1 MIPLVRFRISGYVRS
16 HRIFQPL
23 LGLLAVL
30 SIVYATGVP
39 AGGELP
45 SYADSAG
52 VLMVVFAWT
61 ARGLLDN
68 EPDEQRMIAITAI
81 GRRLE
86 VVAGLLAALA
96 LTAALA
102 LVAIVFPLVMG
113 FAETPGAD
121 VFAYGIGLHLLAV
134 LAGTALGAL
143 TSRPVLASPAASA
156 AVLIGGY
163 MAILLLSSTSPWAS
177 VPVLDWMNAA
187 HHDDLPERL
196 AVIVASAV
204 AWSSAGLAGYAVVRR
219 VRS

>member
-1 MIPLVRFRISGYVRS
+1 MIPLVAFRLSGYVRS

-30 SIVYATGVP
+30 SILYATGVP

-52 VLMVVFAWT
+52 ILMLVFAWA

-68 EPDEQRMIAITAI
+68 EPDEQRLIAITAV
-81 GRRLE
+81 GRRRELT
-86 VVAGLLAALA
+86 AGLLAALGLTSLLA
-96 LTAALA
+96 LTA
-102 LVAIVFPLVMG
+102 VVFPLFVG
-113 FAETPGAD
+113 FAETPSGAD
-121 VFAYGIGLHLLAV
+121 LGYGAGLHLLAV

-156 AVLIGGY
+156 AVLVGGY
-163 MAILLLSSTSPWAS
+163 MAILLLSSASPWAS

-187 HHDDLPERL
+187 HHDDLPQRL
-196 AVIVASAV
+196 AVIVASAL
-204 AWSSAGLAGYAVVRR
+204 AWSAAGLAGYAAVRR
-219 VRS
+219 VRG